1 MARITPIEV
10 LVGPQP
16 GVPSQ
21 IYNVIDARVEYDFPT
36 TSIEVNVPTLSVQE
50 GNLVNIPVKVLTN
63 GTEVGSLQFGLKYND
78 TLLEFKGIESKS
90 ATSSWLTYL
99 NTNNN
104 EISWGGYD
112 ISGTHIKPLRDG
124 DDVVTLKFIAKRPQD
139 QWSTSPLW
147 TTNKYAG
154 NNQCVDLS
162 ITPANGIIQV
172 FRMANVTIDEIEG
185 MQIFPNPTDD
195 YVNVKFEVKEFG
207 PVRLSVYGLNGIEY
221 RVVVNDNMPEGNYQ
235 YQVSLGNLIPGV
247 YVAVLR
253 KTTNNL
259 SKKIILR

>member
-1 MARITPIEV
+1 
-10 LVGPQP
+10 
-16 GVPSQ
+16 
-21 IYNVIDARVEYDFPT
+21 
-36 TSIEVNVPTLSVQE
+36 
-50 GNLVNIPVKVLTN
+50 
-63 GTEVGSLQFGLKYND
+63 
-78 TLLEFKGIESKS
+78 
-90 ATSSWLTYL
+90 L

-162 ITPANGIIQV
+162 ITPTNGIIQV

>member
-1 MARITPIEV
+1 
-10 LVGPQP
+10 
-16 GVPSQ
+16 
-21 IYNVIDARVEYDFPT
+21 
-36 TSIEVNVPTLSVQE
+36 
-50 GNLVNIPVKVLTN
+50 
-63 GTEVGSLQFGLKYND
+63 
-78 TLLEFKGIESKS
+78 
-90 ATSSWLTYL
+90 
-99 NTNNN
+99 
-104 EISWGGYD
+104 
-112 ISGTHIKPLRDG
+112 
-124 DDVVTLKFIAKRPQD
+124 
-139 QWSTSPLW
+139 
-147 TTNKYAG
+147 
-154 NNQCVDLS
+154 
-162 ITPANGIIQV
+162 
-172 FRMANVTIDEIEG
+172 MANVTIDEIEG